1 MPPAS
6 DLFKTGLQSVVEN
19 RSAADPDGNVTRVEF
34 LDGTNSLGV
43 VSSPPYSLLWSN
55 LTVGTHTLSAM
66 TTDDRGGAASS
77 DLITVT
83 VAATPT
89 NEAPL
94 TIQSMQF
101 VAIQEPPVTKSAL
114 DPANSEFQLQIAG
127 RDGSIVVVEAST
139 DLSNWVPI
147 STNTLVNGVV
157 VSADADSRKFNNRF
171 YRARQAT
178 QTP

>member
-1 MPPAS
+1 
-6 DLFKTGLQSVVEN
+6 
-19 RSAADPDGNVTRVEF
+19 
-34 LDGTNSLGV
+34 
-43 VSSPPYSLLWSN
+43 
-55 LTVGTHTLSAM
+55 
-66 TTDDRGGAASS
+66 
-77 DLITVT
+77 
-83 VAATPT
+83 
-89 NEAPL
+89 
-94 TIQSMQF
+94 MQF